1 MVTLRGQAE
10 CRKRPGPAL
19 PYAAPV
25 ANRVRIAIG
34 SDRRDLF
41 LLDSVTGGFAEAR
54 GLKAEDRERLVEVV
68 RRLAAWVN
76 DSAYPNDQTGE
87 IAVQLELGEGSV
99 RVLVEDWGEPLAAFG
114 GGLGPVPDAL
124 AGVDSLTDDLRLV
137 NLGREGK
144 RLSASVPAE
153 GVAPEELV
161 ALADFARQGTPGE
174 VTADQVEIVDAT
186 ADDAEAISKLL
197 YVNYGLGY
205 GHPDFYRPLWVAE
218 EIESGRVVSTVARL
232 GGEVV
237 GHHAMLRE
245 EGMEAGETG
254 VAVVHPAYRGL
265 GIFGRLFARTVE
277 RARGADVPAIF
288 GRAVTSHPYSQRA
301 EHARGYRETA
311 LMLGSVPPGK
321 PDGDGLAR
329 RGASPLTYLPLDLAE
344 RPVSFPERYEEL
356 LGAAY
361 ANLELPIG
369 GSDPASALADLGD
382 APGVAFERDEQR
394 ESAVITVGRWG
405 EESRERLLDGLRD
418 AVRHHDDVAYCDL
431 DLEALTPDELD
442 EAVELLRGFDFFYSG
457 LVLDGRGGHDHLRM
471 QAILSDNVELKKIV
485 LDSEYAQGLKEAI
498 FADRGWLAGA

>member
-1 MVTLRGQAE
+1 M
-10 CRKRPGPAL
+10 
-19 PYAAPV
+19 
-25 ANRVRIAIG
+25 ANRVRVAVG

-41 LLDSVTGGFAEAR
+41 LVPDHAEGCARAR
-54 GLKAEDRERLVEVV
+54 GLADAARARLVEVV
-68 RRLAAWVN
+68 HRLVNWVN

-87 IAVQLELGEGSV
+87 IAVQLELAEGAV

-114 GGLGPVPDAL
+114 GGLGPAPEEL
-124 AGVDSLTDDLRLV
+124 AGVDALTDDLRLV

-153 GVAPEELV
+153 GVAPEELA
-161 ALADFARQGTPGE
+161 ALADFAREAPSGE

-186 ADDAEAISKLL
+186 AEDAEAISKLL

-205 GHPDFYRPLWVAE
+205 GHPDFYRPLWVSE
-218 EIESGRVVSTVARL
+218 QIEAGRVVSTVARL

-245 EGMEAGETG
+245 EGIEAGETG

-277 RARGADVPAIF
+277 RARGAEVPAIF

-321 PDGDGLAR
+321 PDDDGVAR
-329 RGASPLTYLPLDLAE
+329 RGASLLTWLPLDLAE
-344 RPVSFPERYEEL
+344 RPVSFPGRYEEL

-361 ANLELPIG
+361 ANLELPTG
-369 GSDPASALADLGD
+369 DSDPAAALAGLSD
-382 APGVAFERDEQR
+382 APGVAFARDEQR
-394 ESAVITVGRWG
+394 ESTVITVGVWG
-405 EESRERLLDGLRD
+405 EQARNELLDALRE

-431 DLEALTPDELD
+431 DLESLTAAELD
-442 EAVELLRGFDFFYSG
+442 EAVELLRNYDFFYCG
-457 LVLDGRGGHDHLRM
+457 LVLDGRADHDHLRM
-471 QAILSDNVELKKIV
+471 QAILTDNVELEKIV
-485 LDSEYAQGLKEAI
+485 LDSDYAQGLKEAI
-498 FADRGWLAGA
+498 FADRGWLGGA

>member
-1 MVTLRGQAE
+1 M
-10 CRKRPGPAL
+10 
-19 PYAAPV
+19 
-25 ANRVRIAIG
+25 ANRVRIAVG

-68 RRLAAWVN
+68 RRLATWVN

-186 ADDAEAISKLL
+186 AGDAEAISKLL

-245 EGMEAGETG
+245 EGIEAGETG

-329 RGASPLTYLPLDLAE
+329 RGASLLTYLPLDLTE

-361 ANLELPIG
+361 ANLELPVG

-382 APGVAFERDEQR
+382 VPGVVFERDEQR

-405 EESRERLLDGLRD
+405 EECRELLLDGLRD

-431 DLEALTPDELD
+431 DLEALTQKELD

-457 LVLDGRGGHDHLRM
+457 LVLDGRAGHDHLRM

>member
-1 MVTLRGQAE
+1 M
-10 CRKRPGPAL
+10 
-19 PYAAPV
+19 
-25 ANRVRIAIG
+25 RIAIG

-41 LLDSVTGGFAEAR
+41 LLDGVTGGFAEAR
-54 GLKAEDRERLVEVV
+54 GLEAGDRERLVDVV
-68 RRLAAWVN
+68 RRMASWVN

-87 IAVQLELGEGSV
+87 IAVQLELAEGAV

-124 AGVDSLTDDLRLV
+124 AKVDALTGDLRLV
-137 NLGREGK
+137 NLGRDGK

-161 ALADFARQGTPGE
+161 ALADFARQRTEGE
-174 VTADQVEIVDAT
+174 VTADQVEIADAT
-186 ADDAEAISKLL
+186 AQDAEAISKLL

-205 GHPDFYRPLWVAE
+205 GHPDFYRPLWVADQ
-218 EIESGRVVSTVARL
+218 IESGRVFSTVARL

-245 EGMEAGETG
+245 EGIEAGETG

-277 RARGADVPAIF
+277 RARGAGVPAIF

-301 EHARGYRETA
+301 EHARGYRESA

-329 RGASPLTYLPLDLAE
+329 RGASLLTYLPLDAAE
-344 RPVSFPERYEEL
+344 RPVAFPGRYQEL

-361 ANLELPIG
+361 ANLELPV
-369 GSDPASALADLGD
+369 GSSNSVVALADLGD

-394 ESAVITVGRWG
+394 ESAVITVGRWDEG
-405 EESRERLLDGLRD
+405 SREGLLDGLRD

-431 DLEALTPDELD
+431 DLETLTTGELD
-442 EAVELLRGFDFFYSG
+442 EAVETLRGFDFFYSG
-457 LVLDGRGGHDHLRM
+457 LVLDGRAGHDHLRM
-471 QAILSDNVELKKIV
+471 QAILSDNVELQKIV